1 MDGVFKN
8 CTLHEA
14 LAILEEDSDYEVN
27 QIFVEPPEPN
37 IHSDEDSGDEDDGA
51 LLNNLSGRQLNA
63 RCKVVLSSASVSNL
77 RRSRRL
83 LSKRSMSPP
92 LDFTP
97 TAHSSSNVASGRKR
111 GAVVSW
117 ACSRGRGRGVTIRNA
132 WSLSRKSGNPINQL
146 DFGRHI
152 VQTYLLRFR
161 NLPRGPGRP
170 LTSRQS
176 KTGRQVSDE
185 LRYDAIA
192 HYLIPCPEGVR
203 RRCGYE
209 YCKSQSRL
217 QCSKCNVGLCA
228 KFNYRFHTQ

>member
-37 IHSDEDSGDEDDGA
+37 IHS
-51 LLNNLSGRQLNA
+51 
-63 RCKVVLSSASVSNL
+63 VVTAMCSLYGVEPLSSIGRYSAAEKKKIQVPRPAVFTNYNRYMGGTDLMDQNINTYRIGIRGKKWWWPIFTYLIDASI
-77 RRSRRL
+77 
-83 LSKRSMSPP
+83 
-92 LDFTP
+92 
-97 TAHSSSNVASGRKR
+97 
-111 GAVVSW
+111 
-117 ACSRGRGRGVTIRNA
+117 CNA

-146 DFGRHI
+146 DFRRHI

-176 KTGRQVSDE
+176 KTGYQVSDE

-203 RRCGYE
+203 RRCGYK

-228 KFNYRFHTQ
+228 KCNYRFHTQ